1 MLYKSGSNFP
11 MIHPAGYLKYLA
23 CVALFALSG
32 QVFAEV
38 MPYADFEIR
47 YDEKPFSMEGGT
59 MTWRGKAVIP
69 LTRDT
74 NTQAIKGT
82 GKFPFSYEA
91 RVAGCIAKC
100 TASVSMSIDGKA
112 GIDLVDLSVTDKAT
126 SASCVATCPGGVR
139 QAYNEHRDVYT
150 DKVRINP
157 SSPDPLPRK
166 VATPGPTLY
175 YTLLQDCAPQRDT
188 PGPIDVSVKP
198 GTGAWAVEIMPN
210 LTLDDIRSRV
220 PPNPKR
226 LALTV
231 HSFSGKTDAVIKT
244 MPAKNG
250 QVCYWVEKVSQTMD
264 PIQVWIPGINW
275 PQGNCEY
282 KAIDTHEQKHVTD
295 ARLKLSDFSRDWI
308 KAVQTAGLP
317 RAGKPA
323 KAASAEAARAA
334 TMTRI
339 EELTAPLVSTWKDKF
354 NASRARID
362 TDAEY
367 AHVFGQCPRGWR

>member
-1 MLYKSGSNFP
+1 MKLETRAFK
-11 MIHPAGYLKYLA
+11 HLA
-23 CVALFALSG
+23 CMALFVLSG
-32 QVFAEV
+32 RLFAEV
-38 MPYADFEIR
+38 VPYADFEIR

-74 NTQAIKGT
+74 NTQVLKGS

-91 RVAGCIAKC
+91 RTEGCIAKC
-100 TASVSMSIDGKA
+100 SANVAMRIEGKA
-112 GIDLVDLSVTDKAT
+112 GLGTVDLSVTDNAT
-126 SASCVATCPGGVR
+126 TASCTATCPGGMGM
-139 QAYNEHRDVYT
+139 AYKENRNVYT
-150 DKVRINP
+150 DKVKMNP
-157 SSPDPLPRK
+157 ASPDPLVRK

-198 GTGAWAVEIMPN
+198 GSGAWAIVTMTT
-210 LTLDDIRSRV
+210 LTLDDVRGRT

-226 LALTV
+226 LALTA

-250 QVCYWVEKVSQTMD
+250 QVCYWVEKVSQTME
-264 PIQVWIPGINW
+264 PIQVWIPGVQW
-275 PQGNCEY
+275 LPGSCEY
-282 KAIDTHEQKHVTD
+282 RAIDTHEQKHVTE

-308 KAVQTAGLP
+308 RAVQTAGLP
-317 RAGKPA
+317 RASKPA

-334 TMTRI
+334 TMARI
-339 EELTAPLVSTWKDKF
+339 EELTAPLISTWKDKF
-354 NASRARID
+354 DASRARID

-367 AHVFGQCPRGWR
+367 THVFGQCPRGWRGI

>member
-1 MLYKSGSNFP
+1 MKN
-11 MIHPAGYLKYLA
+11 PANTLKHLA
-23 CVALFALSG
+23 CVALFVLSG
-32 QVFAEV
+32 RVFAEV
-38 MPYADFEIR
+38 VPYADFEIR
-47 YDEKPFSMEGGT
+47 YDEKPFPMEGGT

-74 NTQAIKGT
+74 STQVIKGS
-82 GKFPFSYEA
+82 GNFPFSYEA
-91 RVAGCIAKC
+91 RVAGCVAKC
-100 TASVSMSIDGKA
+100 TANVSMSIEGKA
-112 GIDLVDLSVTDKAT
+112 GIDLVDLSVIDKAT
-126 SASCVATCPGGVR
+126 SASCMATCPGGVR
-139 QAYNEHRDVYT
+139 HAYNEHRDVYT
-150 DKVRINP
+150 DKVRMNP
-157 SSPDPLPRK
+157 SSPDPLTRK
-166 VATPGPTLY
+166 VSTPGPTLY
-175 YTLLQDCAPQRDT
+175 YALLQDCAPQRDT

-198 GTGAWAVEIMPN
+198 GSGAWTVEKMTT
-210 LTLDDIRSRV
+210 LTLDDVRGKI

-226 LALTV
+226 VALTA
-231 HSFSGKTDAVIKT
+231 HSFSGKLDAVIKT

-275 PQGNCEY
+275 PQGSCEY
-282 KAIDTHEQKHVTD
+282 RAIETHELKHVTE

-317 RAGKPA
+317 RASKPA

-334 TMTRI
+334 TMARI
-339 EELTAPLVSTWKDKF
+339 EELTAPLISTWKDKF
-354 NASRARID
+354 DASRARID